1 MPAHEIPLPAPV
13 TGLSYKRPAAA
24 IATVLTLAVFSYGTR
39 LLVADAALPAPLL
52 LVLIAGAVAMAMS
65 CWFIV
70 FGTTTVDAEGIRQ
83 AGVSPRSWRWAE
95 IDQVKLVRM
104 PWSTRLMLAPTKG
117 PVRVVHAGTPALDDA
132 FRTIARI
139 YSRSGT

>member
-1 MPAHEIPLPAPV
+1 MREIPLPAPV
-13 TGLSYKRPAAA
+13 TGLSYKRPAAV
-24 IATVLTLAVFSYGTR
+24 IAVVLTLAVFAYGSR
-39 LLVADAALPAPLL
+39 LLAADVGMPAVIVLL
-52 LVLIAGAVAMAMS
+52 LIAGAVAMAMT

-83 AGVSPRSWRWAE
+83 AGITPRSWRWADIE
-95 IDQVKLVRM
+95 RVELVRM
-104 PWSTRLMLAPTKG
+104 PWSTRLMLAPAKG

-132 FRTIARI
+132 FRAIAEM

>member
-1 MPAHEIPLPAPV
+1 MREIPLPAPV

-24 IATVLTLAVFSYGTR
+24 IAVVLTLAVFAYGSR
-39 LLVADAALPAPLL
+39 LLAADVEMPAVIVLL
-52 LVLIAGAVAMAMS
+52 LIAGAVAMAMT

-83 AGVSPRSWRWAE
+83 AGITPRSWRWADIE
-95 IDQVKLVRM
+95 RVELVRM
-104 PWSTRLMLAPTKG
+104 PWSTRLMLAPAQG

-132 FRTIARI
+132 FRTIAEM

>member
-1 MPAHEIPLPAPV
+1 MREIPLPAPV

-24 IATVLTLAVFSYGTR
+24 IAVVLTLAVFAYGSR
-39 LLVADAALPAPLL
+39 LLAADVEMPAVIVLL
-52 LVLIAGAVAMAMS
+52 LIAGAVAMAMT

-83 AGVSPRSWRWAE
+83 AGVTPRSWRWADIE
-95 IDQVKLVRM
+95 RVELVRM
-104 PWSTRLMLAPTKG
+104 PWSTRLMLAPAKG

-132 FRTIARI
+132 FRTIAEM

>member
-1 MPAHEIPLPAPV
+1 
-13 TGLSYKRPAAA
+13 
-24 IATVLTLAVFSYGTR
+24 
-39 LLVADAALPAPLL
+39 
-52 LVLIAGAVAMAMS
+52 MAMT

-83 AGVSPRSWRWAE
+83 AGITPRSWRWADIE
-95 IDQVKLVRM
+95 RVELVRM
-104 PWSTRLMLAPTKG
+104 PWSTRLMLAPAKG

-132 FRTIARI
+132 FRTIAEM

>member
-1 MPAHEIPLPAPV
+1 MPLHEIPLPAPV

-24 IATVLTLAVFSYGTR
+24 IAVVLTLAVFGYGSR
-39 LLVADAALPAPLL
+39 LMAADVALPAPLL

-83 AGVSPRSWRWAE
+83 AGITPRSWRWDDIE
-95 IDQVKLVRM
+95 RVKLVRM
-104 PWSTRLMLAPTKG
+104 PWSTRLMLAPVKG
-117 PVRVVHAGTPALDDA
+117 PTRVVHAGTPALDDA
-132 FRTIARI
+132 FRAVAEM

>member
-1 MPAHEIPLPAPV
+1 MREIPLPAPV

-24 IATVLTLAVFSYGTR
+24 IAVVLTLAVFAYGSR
-39 LLVADAALPAPLL
+39 LLAADVEMPAVIVLL
-52 LVLIAGAVAMAMS
+52 LIAGAVAMAMT

-83 AGVSPRSWRWAE
+83 AGITPRSWRWADIE
-95 IDQVKLVRM
+95 RVELVRM
-104 PWSTRLMLAPTKG
+104 PWSTRLMLAPAKG

-132 FRTIARI
+132 FRTIAEM